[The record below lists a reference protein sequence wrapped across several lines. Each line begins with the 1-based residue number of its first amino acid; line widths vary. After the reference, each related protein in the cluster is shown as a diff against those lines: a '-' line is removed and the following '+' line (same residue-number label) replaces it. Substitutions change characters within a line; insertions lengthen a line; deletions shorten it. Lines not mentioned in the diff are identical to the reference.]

1 MENLVQF
8 GALLVSIIGV
18 FVALFVML
26 LKINRNSATKE
37 DLNNSIGILRS
48 EMNKRFEEVD
58 RRFAEAAADRE
69 KIRMEVREGFAE
81 AAADREKIRMEMREG
96 FAEAAA
102 DREKI
107 RMEVREGLAEAAADR
122 EKIRMEIRER
132 STAASVER
140 KRIEEQAREDRKEI
154 KSELS
159 RQNQNYIE
167 HLAHHGSPR
176 ANLLTEDEGGA

>member
-1 MENLVQF
+1 MENLFQF

-26 LKINRNSATKE
+26 LKINRNSVTRE
-37 DLNNSIGILRS
+37 DLNTSIGVLRS
-48 EMNKRFEEVD
+48 EINKRFEAVD
-58 RRFAEAAADRE
+58 RRFSEAAADRE
-69 KIRMEVREGFAE
+69 KIRIETREGFAE

-96 FAEAAA
+96 F
-102 DREKI
+102 
-107 RMEVREGLAEAAADR
+107 AEAAADR

-176 ANLLTEDEGGA
+176 ATLLTEDEGGA

>member
-1 MENLVQF
+1 MENLFQF

-26 LKINRNSATKE
+26 LKINRNSVTRE
-37 DLNNSIGILRS
+37 DLNTSIGVLRS
-48 EMNKRFEEVD
+48 EINKRFEEVD
-58 RRFAEAAADRE
+58 RRFSEAAADRE
-69 KIRMEVREGFAE
+69 KIRIETREGF
-81 AAADREKIRMEMREG
+81 
-96 FAEAAA
+96 
-102 DREKI
+102 
-107 RMEVREGLAEAAADR
+107 AEAAADR

-176 ANLLTEDEGGA
+176 ATLLTEDEGGA

>member
-1 MENLVQF
+1 MENLFQF
-8 GALLVSIIGV
+8 VALLVSIIGV

-37 DLNNSIGILRS
+37 DLNNSIGVLRS
-48 EMNKRFEEVD
+48 EINNRFEEVD

-69 KIRMEVREGFAE
+69 K
-81 AAADREKIRMEMREG
+81 
-96 FAEAAA
+96 
-102 DREKI
+102 
-107 RMEVREGLAEAAADR
+107 
-122 EKIRMEIRER
+122 KIRMEIREW

-167 HLAHHGSPR
+167 HLAHHDSPR
-176 ANLLTEDEGGA
+176 ANLLTEAEGGA

>member
-1 MENLVQF
+1 MENLIQF

-18 FVALFVML
+18 FVVLFVML

-37 DLNNSIGILRS
+37 DLNNSIGVLRS
-48 EMNKRFEEVD
+48 EINKRFEEVD
-58 RRFAEAAADRE
+58 RRFVEAAADRE
-69 KIRMEVREGFAE
+69 KIRMETREGFAE

-107 RMEVREGLAEAAADR
+107 RME
-122 EKIRMEIRER
+122 IREW
-132 STAASVER
+132 STAASIER

-167 HLAHHGSPR
+167 HLAHHNSPR
-176 ANLLTEDEGGA
+176 ATLLTEDEGSA

>member
-1 MENLVQF
+1 MENLIQF

-18 FVALFVML
+18 FVVLFVML

-37 DLNNSIGILRS
+37 DLNNSMGVLRS
-48 EMNKRFEEVD
+48 EINKRFEEVD
-58 RRFAEAAADRE
+58 RRFVEAAADRE
-69 KIRMEVREGFAE
+69 KIRMETREW
-81 AAADREKIRMEMREG
+81 
-96 FAEAAA
+96 
-102 DREKI
+102 
-107 RMEVREGLAEAAADR
+107 
-122 EKIRMEIRER
+122 

-167 HLAHHGSPR
+167 HLAHHDSPR
-176 ANLLTEDEGGA
+176 ANLLTEDEGSA

>member
-1 MENLVQF
+1 MENLFQF

-26 LKINRNSATKE
+26 LKINRNSVTRE
-37 DLNNSIGILRS
+37 DLNNSIGVLRS
-48 EMNKRFEEVD
+48 EINKRFEEVD

-69 KIRMEVREGFAE
+69 KIRIETREGFAE

-107 RMEVREGLAEAAADR
+107 RME
-122 EKIRMEIRER
+122 IREW

-167 HLAHHGSPR
+167 HLAHHSPPR
-176 ANLLTEDEGGA
+176 ATLLTEDEGGA